1 MCGETADRLVDAM
14 FRASL
19 ACRSLSELTPWVKQL
34 GFPIAPGVADFFT
47 TQSNLDTVHDPGGWA
62 ALT

>member
-1 MCGETADRLVDAM
+1 M
-14 FRASL
+14 FRASV

>member
-1 MCGETADRLVDAM
+1 VKPLTVSWTRCSG
-14 FRASL
+14 ASV